1 MVKEIIG
8 WREKVE
14 LVDFDNSIIK
24 AKLDTGARLLLFM
37 PLIFLKVKI
46 LAINTFHLG

>member
-24 AKLDTGARLLLFM
+24 AKLDTGARTSSLHAT
-37 PLIFLKVKI
+37 IFLKGRFRRKI
-46 LAINTFHLG
+46 CFI

>member
-8 WREKVE
+8 WREEVE

-24 AKLDTGARLLLFM
+24 AKLDTGARTSSLHATH
-37 PLIFLKVKI
+37 ISER
-46 LAINTFHLG
+46 